1 MAADNRA
8 VAAHLARLGIKPIAP
23 RDAVA
28 ALSLAVQSHDPQ
40 IGFMDVDWDTWRR
53 SQPSTAASPKFA
65 SVLQQCETKHSAPV
79 NKLRSILL
87 NASPDERAEIAALA
101 MAELIG
107 ETMRMPLDKID
118 LHVPLTEMGIDSL
131 MALEL
136 QTGIQIRFGVE
147 CSILELQK
155 GGDIAGLARTLLS
168 QMDLP
173 TELVLV

>member
-1 MAADNRA
+1 
-8 VAAHLARLGIKPIAP
+8 
-23 RDAVA
+23 
-28 ALSLAVQSHDPQ
+28 
-40 IGFMDVDWDTWRR
+40 
-53 SQPSTAASPKFA
+53 
-65 SVLQQCETKHSAPV
+65 
-79 NKLRSILL
+79 
-87 NASPDERAEIAALA
+87 

-136 QTGIQIRFGVE
+136 QTGIQTRFGVE

-155 GGDIAGLARTLLS
+155 GGDIAGLARTLMS

-173 TELVLV
+173 AECVAV